1 MAAGFLT
8 MTAACGGPQTFTTP
22 KAAGASTAEVEVLTP
37 AAADVGGVE
46 AANMSW
52 IGLPSTCPPVAIND
66 DGMRFVTIRST
77 GVSWATARFAP
88 SKGCKIY
95 EGPTVDQR
103 SPQVVD
109 PKVVTDFTPQTD
121 GCSPLAVFERPA
133 GGQWSMNT
141 FGQAPFPCP
150 GLGGVAP
157 GQGNKAVPQ
166 AVLVAWKLPYVANCS
181 SAQYIPRS
189 GH

>member
-1 MAAGFLT
+1 MA
-8 MTAACGGPQTFTTP
+8 AACGGPQTFTTP
-22 KAAGASTAEVEVLTP
+22 KAAGSSTAEVEVFTP
-37 AAADVGGVE
+37 AAADIGGVE
-46 AANMSW
+46 AANVSW
-52 IGLPSTCPPVAIND
+52 TDLPSTCPPVAIND
-66 DGMRFVTIRST
+66 DGMRFATIRST

-95 EGPTVDQR
+95 LKPTAAEHGL
-103 SPQVVD
+103 QVVD
-109 PKVVTDFTPQTD
+109 PKEVTDFTPQTD
-121 GCSPLAVFERPA
+121 GRSPLAVFERPA

-157 GQGNKAVPQ
+157 GQGNNAVPQ
-166 AVLVAWKLPYVANCS
+166 AVLVAWRLPYVANCS
-181 SAQYIPRS
+181 SAQYIPRA